1 MIFGALLL
9 LVLGV
14 VLAELSEGGLDA
26 KALALLG
33 VLSALGAA
41 MRPFGAGTAGVE
53 TIFFLLV
60 ISGRAL
66 GPGFG
71 FTLGCT
77 TLFASA
83 LITGGVGPVD
93 AVPDVRAARGSAS
106 APGCSPRRPVGA
118 SSACSSLYGAAS
130 AFVYGFLLN
139 LSFWPFTL
147 GGRDAI
153 SRSFPARSVIENLHR
168 YLVFDA
174 TTSLGWDTGRAIT
187 NALLIA
193 VAGGAVLGALR
204 RAARRASFDAP
215 SSSNRQTRTGVTL
228 SWRRV
233 TPVRT
238 RVGRGGR
245 GARARGGAGRRSC
258 PSRSAGARRRR
269 SSGRVHAALE
279 SADRVAAAF
288 DVREV
293 GREHAH
299 VGAGVRDRPAGV
311 LVRDT
316 ASTRTCRRTYSLGR
330 ISMRCRR
337 VLVLAERLVRGVEH
351 AHPARDPRCADLD
364 HADTQIADAVAA
376 HRRSP
381 TRSASA

>member
-1 MIFGALLL
+1 VSGSRRAVGIGPRTIAALGVASVFGVVAFAWPFFASRDSTVGTSAVAPVIFGALLL

-14 VLAELSEGGLDA
+14 VLADLSEGGLDA

-83 LITGGVGPVD
+83 LITGGVGPWMPYQMF
-93 AVPDVRAARGSAS
+93 ACAWIGLGAGLLPRATG
-106 APGCSPRRPVGA
+106 RRELGMLV
-118 SSACSSLYGAAS
+118 LYGAAS
-130 AFVYGFLLN
+130 AFFYGLLLN

-147 GGRDAI
+147 GGQTDL
-153 SRSFPARSVIENLHR
+153 SFVPGASVAENLHR

-204 RAARRASFDAP
+204 RAARKASFDAP
-215 SSSNRQTRTGVTL
+215 ATF
-228 SWRRV
+228 
-233 TPVRT
+233 
-238 RVGRGGR
+238 
-245 GARARGGAGRRSC
+245 
-258 PSRSAGARRRR
+258 
-269 SSGRVHAALE
+269 E
-279 SADRVAAAF
+279 
-288 DVREV
+288 
-293 GREHAH
+293 
-299 VGAGVRDRPAGV
+299 PA
-311 LVRDT
+311 
-316 ASTRTCRRTYSLGR
+316 
-330 ISMRCRR
+330 
-337 VLVLAERLVRGVEH
+337 
-351 AHPARDPRCADLD
+351 
-364 HADTQIADAVAA
+364 Q
-376 HRRSP
+376 
-381 TRSASA
+381 

>member
-1 MIFGALLL
+1 MSVPVKAMRLGPRTIVALTVASVFGIVAFAWPFFVTLGSIVGDNSIAPVIFGALLL

-14 VLAELSEGGLDA
+14 VLAELSEGGLDS

-41 MRPFGAGTAGVE
+41 VRPLGAGTAGVE

-71 FTLGCT
+71 FSLGCT

-83 LITGGVGPVD
+83 LITGGVGPWMPYQMF
-93 AVPDVRAARGSAS
+93 ACAWIGLGAGLLPRASG
-106 APGCSPRRPVGA
+106 RRELAMLVA
-118 SSACSSLYGAAS
+118 YGAAA

-147 GGRDAI
+147 GARTHL
-153 SRSFPARSVIENLHR
+153 SFVPGASVVANLHR

-193 VAGGAVLGALR
+193 LAGTAVLAALR

-215 SSSNRQTRTGVTL
+215 ATFEPHN
-228 SWRRV
+228 
-233 TPVRT
+233 
-238 RVGRGGR
+238 
-245 GARARGGAGRRSC
+245 
-258 PSRSAGARRRR
+258 
-269 SSGRVHAALE
+269 LE
-279 SADRVAAAF
+279 
-288 DVREV
+288 
-293 GREHAH
+293 
-299 VGAGVRDRPAGV
+299 PA
-311 LVRDT
+311 
-316 ASTRTCRRTYSLGR
+316 
-330 ISMRCRR
+330 
-337 VLVLAERLVRGVEH
+337 
-351 AHPARDPRCADLD
+351 
-364 HADTQIADAVAA
+364 
-376 HRRSP
+376 
-381 TRSASA
+381 

>member
-1 MIFGALLL
+1 VSSSLAAVKIGPRTITALALASAFGVVAFAWPFFASRGSTVGASGIAPVVFGALLL

-41 MRPFGAGTAGVE
+41 VRPLGAGTAGVE

-71 FTLGCT
+71 FSLGCT

-83 LITGGVGPVD
+83 LITGGVGPWMPYQMF
-93 AVPDVRAARGSAS
+93 ACAWIGLGAGLLPKAG
-106 APGCSPRRPVGA
+106 GRRELALLVG
-118 SSACSSLYGAAS
+118 YGAAA

-147 GGRDAI
+147 GARTHL
-153 SRSFPARSVIENLHR
+153 SFVPGGSVVANLHR
-168 YLVFDA
+168 YLLFDA

-215 SSSNRQTRTGVTL
+215 VEFEPAEL
-228 SWRRV
+228 D
-233 TPVRT
+233 PE
-238 RVGRGGR
+238 
-245 GARARGGAGRRSC
+245 
-258 PSRSAGARRRR
+258 
-269 SSGRVHAALE
+269 LE
-279 SADRVAAAF
+279 
-288 DVREV
+288 
-293 GREHAH
+293 
-299 VGAGVRDRPAGV
+299 PA
-311 LVRDT
+311 
-316 ASTRTCRRTYSLGR
+316 
-330 ISMRCRR
+330 
-337 VLVLAERLVRGVEH
+337 
-351 AHPARDPRCADLD
+351 
-364 HADTQIADAVAA
+364 
-376 HRRSP
+376 
-381 TRSASA
+381 